1 MRKPY
6 FPIVKDAPAP
16 LCLTVKRQVRFE
28 EVDSMGIVWHGCY
41 PSYFEDGR
49 VALGRRYGI
58 SYSDFIRE
66 QVPVPVRQLQIDY
79 HRPLRFEEEF
89 EIKTT
94 LHWSDAAR
102 INFEYEIGVPGTG
115 TYSAS
120 EKVPVPFSGAG
131 GQAPFPRAEK
141 EPVPARNQL
150 VCTGCTVQL
159 MLDRDLNILLSPP
172 PFFTAFLKRWKQGEL
187 A

>member
-6 FPIVKDAPAP
+6 FPIVKNAPAP
-16 LCLTVKRQVRFE
+16 LCLTVQRRVRFE

-66 QVPVPVRQLQIDY
+66 HTPVPVRQLQIDY
-79 HRPLRFEEEF
+79 HRPLRFDEEF
-89 EIKTT
+89 EVRTT

-102 INFEYEIGVPGTG
+102 INFEYEIHTVPPTHSPDARKR
-115 TYSAS
+115 SA
-120 EKVPVPFSGAG
+120 PSGRG
-131 GQAPFPRAEK
+131 SSGPRAGQG
-141 EPVPARNQL
+141 QL

-159 MLDRDLNILLSPP
+159 MLNRDFEVLLAPP
-172 PFFTAFLKRWKQGEL
+172 PFFAAFLAKWKQGEL

>member
-6 FPIVKDAPAP
+6 FPLIPNAPAP
-16 LCLTVKRQVRFE
+16 LSLTVKRQVRFE
-28 EVDSMGIVWHGCY
+28 EVDSMGVVWHGCY

-49 VALGRRYGI
+49 VAFGHRYGI

-66 QVPVPVRQLQIDY
+66 QVPVPVRQMQIDY
-79 HRPLRFEEEF
+79 CCPLRFEEEF
-89 EIKTT
+89 EIRTI

-102 INFEYEIGVPGTG
+102 INFEYEIHNTRG
-115 TYSAS
+115 
-120 EKVPVPFSGAG
+120 
-131 GQAPFPRAEK
+131 
-141 EPVPARNQL
+141 QL

-159 MLDRDLNILLSPP
+159 MLDRELNVLLAPP
-172 PFFTAFLKRWKQGEL
+172 PFFAAFLRRWKEGEL

>member
-1 MRKPY
+1 MRKSY
-6 FPIVKDAPAP
+6 FPVVKDAPAP
-16 LCLTVKRQVRFE
+16 LCLTVHRRVRFE

-66 QVPVPVRQLQIDY
+66 QVPVPVRQMHIDY
-79 HRPLRFEEEF
+79 HHPLRFDEEF
-89 EIKTT
+89 EIKTV

-102 INFEYEIGVPGTG
+102 INFEYEIHTVPPTR
-115 TYSAS
+115 SPDA
-120 EKVPVPFSGAG
+120 PRPSG
-131 GQAPFPRAEK
+131 PRAGQG
-141 EPVPARNQL
+141 QL
-150 VCTGCTVQL
+150 ICTGCTVQL
-159 MLDRDLNILLSPP
+159 MLDRNLEVLLAPP
-172 PFFTAFLKRWKQGEL
+172 PFFTAFLARWKQGEL

>member
-1 MRKPY
+1 MRKSY
-6 FPIVKDAPAP
+6 FPIAKDSPAP
-16 LCLTVKRQVRFE
+16 LCLTVKRRVRFD

-41 PSYFEDGR
+41 ASYFEDGR

-66 QVPVPVRQLQIDY
+66 QVPVPVRQMQIDY
-79 HRPLRFEEEF
+79 YRPLRFDEEF
-89 EIKTT
+89 EVKTI

-102 INFEYEIGVPGTG
+102 INFEYEIYTVPPTRSPDARAR
-115 TYSAS
+115 SAPS
-120 EKVPVPFSGAG
+120 GRGRPFGPGAG
-131 GQAPFPRAEK
+131 QG
-141 EPVPARNQL
+141 QL

-159 MLDRDLNILLSPP
+159 MLGRNLEVLLSPP
-172 PFFTAFLKRWKQGEL
+172 PFFAAFLTRWKQGEL

>member
-1 MRKPY
+1 
-6 FPIVKDAPAP
+6 
-16 LCLTVKRQVRFE
+16 LCLIVKRQVRFE

-66 QVPVPVRQLQIDY
+66 QVPVPVRQMQIDY
-79 HRPLRFEEEF
+79 HRPLRFEEDF
-89 EIKTT
+89 EVKTL

-102 INFEYEIGVPGTG
+102 INFEYEIHTV
-115 TYSAS
+115 
-120 EKVPVPFSGAG
+120 
-131 GQAPFPRAEK
+131 Q
-141 EPVPARNQL
+141 NQL

-159 MLDRDLNILLSPP
+159 MLDRDLNVLLSPP
-172 PFFTAFLKRWKQGEL
+172 PFFAAFLKRWKQGEV

>member
-6 FPIVKDAPAP
+6 FPIVKNAPAP
-16 LCLTVKRQVRFE
+16 LCLTVQRRVRFE

-66 QVPVPVRQLQIDY
+66 HTPVPVRQLQIDY
-79 HRPLRFEEEF
+79 HRPLRFDEEF
-89 EIKTT
+89 EIRTT

-102 INFEYEIGVPGTG
+102 INFEYEIHAAQG
-115 TYSAS
+115 
-120 EKVPVPFSGAG
+120 
-131 GQAPFPRAEK
+131 
-141 EPVPARNQL
+141 QL
-150 VCTGCTVQL
+150 VSTGCTVQL
-159 MLDRDLNILLSPP
+159 MLDRNLNVLLAPP
-172 PFFTAFLKRWKQGEL
+172 PFFAAFLAKWKQGEL

>member
-1 MRKPY
+1 MRKSY
-6 FPIVKDAPAP
+6 FPMVKDAPVP
-16 LCLTVKRQVRFE
+16 LCLTVKRRVRFE

-66 QVPVPVRQLQIDY
+66 QVPVPVRQMQIDY
-79 HRPLRFEEEF
+79 HRPLRFDEEF
-89 EIKTT
+89 EITAI

-102 INFEYEIGVPGTG
+102 INFEYEIHVAQGL
-115 TYSAS
+115 
-120 EKVPVPFSGAG
+120 
-131 GQAPFPRAEK
+131 
-141 EPVPARNQL
+141 L

-159 MLDRDLNILLSPP
+159 MLDQDFEVLLVPP
-172 PFFTAFLKRWKQGEL
+172 PFFAAFLTRWKQGEL

>member
-41 PSYFEDGR
+41 ASYFEDGR

-66 QVPVPVRQLQIDY
+66 QIPVPVRQLQIDY

-89 EIKTT
+89 EVKTL

-102 INFEYEIGVPGTG
+102 INFEYEIHT
-115 TYSAS
+115 AQ
-120 EKVPVPFSGAG
+120 
-131 GQAPFPRAEK
+131 GQI
-141 EPVPARNQL
+141 

-159 MLDRDLNILLSPP
+159 MLDRDLNVLLSPP
-172 PFFTAFLKRWKQGEL
+172 PFFTACLKRWKQGEL

>member
-6 FPIVKDAPAP
+6 FPFVKDAPAP
-16 LCLTVKRQVRFE
+16 LRLTVRRHVRFE
-28 EVDSMGIVWHGCY
+28 EVDSMGIVWHGRY

-49 VALGRRYGI
+49 VALGHQYGI

-66 QVPVPVRQLQIDY
+66 RIPVPVRQMQIDY

-89 EIKTT
+89 EVRTI

-102 INFEYEIGVPGTG
+102 INFEYEICNGLG
-115 TYSAS
+115 
-120 EKVPVPFSGAG
+120 
-131 GQAPFPRAEK
+131 
-141 EPVPARNQL
+141 QL

-159 MLDRDLNILLSPP
+159 MLDEHFDVLLSPP
-172 PFFTAFLKRWKQGEL
+172 PFFAAFLRRWKEGEL

>member
-1 MRKPY
+1 MRKSY
-6 FPIVKDAPAP
+6 FPFVQDAPAP
-16 LCLTVKRQVRFE
+16 LSLTIQRRVRFE

-49 VALGRRYGI
+49 VALGHRYGI

-66 QVPVPVRQLQIDY
+66 QVPVPVRQMQIDY
-79 HRPLRFEEEF
+79 HRPLRFEEEM
-89 EIKTT
+89 EVKTT

-102 INFEYEIGVPGTG
+102 INFEYEIRNAPG
-115 TYSAS
+115 
-120 EKVPVPFSGAG
+120 
-131 GQAPFPRAEK
+131 
-141 EPVPARNQL
+141 QL

-159 MLDRDLNILLSPP
+159 MLDRNFDVLLAPP
-172 PFFTAFLKRWKQGEL
+172 PFFAAFLTRWKQGEL